1 MLRLVEFS
9 LGQSLP
15 YPVGGSFHTSSVNA
29 DFDDD
34 FDDQDPQRIAVVECQ
49 LLALAGTHS
58 K

>member
-29 DFDDD
+29 DFDD
-34 FDDQDPQRIAVVECQ
+34 QDPQRIAVVECQ